1 MPTPNYHLRPTID
14 NDEQTE
20 EKIAFYRAVSKIRP
34 GVELSEDCPV
44 AFPEKAKE
52 KQNAKVRW
60 EDWAYWPIAW
70 KTYSDIERWGCTN
83 YITTASIMCKILYW
97 VYTCLTEEE
106 REIMHMI
113 LAVVM

>member
-60 EDWAYWPIAW
+60 ESYRAILW
-70 KTYSDIERWGCTN
+70 KLQD
-83 YITTASIMCKILYW
+83 LYDLSKG
-97 VYTCLTEEE
+97 YFQ
-106 REIMHMI
+106 
-113 LAVVM
+113 